1 MTPILVRNIK
11 HLTDARYFAAMGV
24 DWMSITLTQDPASF
38 MLWHALRS
46 WVEGVGLAGEIDEK
60 DEMLLAKTIID
71 AKPNG
76 MILKDT
82 AEIDFPAELTLFY
95 EANSPDE
102 VTAVKE
108 RKTILLYNDQL
119 PIDVLLKIPS
129 SKIFLQAKWTAEML
143 NNIISKGYSGGICFI
158 GGDEDMTGVRDY
170 GAIDDML
177 AILGR

>member
-24 DWMSITLTQDPASF
+24 DWMSIALSQDPVSF
-38 MLWHALRS
+38 MLWHTLRN
-46 WVEGVGLAGEIDEK
+46 WVEGVGLAAEIDIK

-82 AEIDFPAELTLFY
+82 ADIDLPSGLTLFY
-95 EANSPDE
+95 EANSPHE
-102 VTAVKE
+102 GTAKKE
-108 RKTILLYNDQL
+108 GKTILLYNDKAS
-119 PIDVLLKIPS
+119 IDVVLKIPAD
-129 SKIFLQAKWTAEML
+129 KLFLQAKWSEEML
-143 NNIISKGYSGGICFI
+143 DNILSKGYSGGICFI

-170 GAIDDML
+170 GAMDEMM
-177 AILGR
+177 AILER